1 MSYAART
8 RLAQQR
14 GLSLTAARTLVPANF
29 EGRDLV
35 PMLAGR
41 MSAATLAERP
51 LFWRIDTRD
60 RQQRAVRRGRWKL
73 LVDGDDQLLFDLPR
87 DIGERHDVAA
97 SHPAVVRELQALLT
111 AWEADVDAEATRTGR
126 K

>member
-1 MSYAART
+1 MDLTAT
-8 RLAQQR
+8 V
-14 GLSLTAARTLVPANF
+14 LTAARALVPANF

-41 MSAATLAERP
+41 TSAAMLAERP

-87 DIGERHDVAA
+87 DTGERHDVAA

-111 AWEADVDAEATRTGR
+111 AWEADVDAEATRAGR